1 MEQHVFLRTCESPGW
16 ADGWGI
22 KGRPLGKER
31 LNGDLE
37 VEQKFDKTG
46 ENISGKGKGL
56 CAGDRWWFSCET

>member
-16 ADGWGI
+16 AGASGQDRW
-22 KGRPLGKER
+22 GKER

-46 ENISGKGKGL
+46 REHFRQREGTV
-56 CAGDRWWFSCET
+56 RR